1 MYIYGS
7 DWPDLEEGC
16 PVSLVEVLLED
27 LPQPVDHLV
36 VVVVAAVVLGVLPGR
51 AHNKYNYFP
60 I

>member
-27 LPQPVDHLV
+27 LP
-36 VVVVAAVVLGVLPGR
+36 
-51 AHNKYNYFP
+51 
-60 I
+60 